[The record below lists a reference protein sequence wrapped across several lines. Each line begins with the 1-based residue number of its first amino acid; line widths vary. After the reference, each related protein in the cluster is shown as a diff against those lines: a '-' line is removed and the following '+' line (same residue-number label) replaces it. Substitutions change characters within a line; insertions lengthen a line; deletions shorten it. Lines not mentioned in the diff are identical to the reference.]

1 MIVVGN
7 NPLAP
12 TYTPH
17 RGSNITMVIIFEI
30 IHIQPRPLFVIWRI
44 EIIQSA
50 VGHRVLYSIY
60 QHYGIII
67 MQLNTVGKVGYA
79 LYTCHKIGLV
89 ETGVNQVIASLVV
102 SAYHSALDYSRP
114 VGSVEKEG
122 GKAKLQQVGFFL
134 FRLNRLLP
142 PPHVHIDRCVS
153 NSSAKTLGI
162 VEH

>member
-50 VGHRVLYSIY
+50 VGHHGLVFEDILQRALRYFCLIG
-60 QHYGIII
+60 GIGCGITETDVTDVEYRKWTI
-67 MQLNTVGKVGYA
+67 AK
-79 LYTCHKIGLV
+79 KIGHFMGL
-89 ETGVNQVIASLVV
+89 TYLGDGVF
-102 SAYHSALDYSRP
+102 
-114 VGSVEKEG
+114 EKIKISE
-122 GKAKLQQVGFFL
+122 
-134 FRLNRLLP
+134 
-142 PPHVHIDRCVS
+142 
-153 NSSAKTLGI
+153 
-162 VEH
+162 